1 MGIKALHYSGDVF
14 SGVGAKH
21 LSNVFR
27 PNTISFTHQKYY
39 FWPECL
45 HERNLQGIENST
57 LVSHVWLT
65 VCVTSDMTIA
75 FVRTYVHVLTPI
87 DSSVALCSSRWE
99 QPWCPVWKPW
109 WFEAWA
115 TTRITRGRAKCYASV
130 ASKVGKVEHNECSTM
145 TCTSLSFVNEQRG
158 RLTKR
163 LQRGRLKKE
172 IEQGH
177 IISSGRKTYRA
188 TLVTIV
194 KKYSRVKQSVYT
206 STPSQT
212 VDLLTLHALPL
223 LTIASN
229 AAPLRKFLRDMPL
242 RI

>member
-1 MGIKALHYSGDVF
+1 MYLVELVLSIWAMSFARIQFLSRIKSITSG
-14 SGVGAKH
+14 
-21 LSNVFR
+21 LNVYTNETFKASR
-27 PNTISFTHQKYY
+27 IPR
-39 FWPECL
+39 W
-45 HERNLQGIENST
+45 
-57 LVSHVWLT
+57 SHMFDL
-65 VCVTSDMTIA
+65 CVTSDMTIA

-212 VDLLTLHALPL
+212 VDLLTLLALPP
-223 LTIASN
+223 LTIAYN
-229 AAPLRKFLRDMPL
+229 AAPLRRILRHMPL